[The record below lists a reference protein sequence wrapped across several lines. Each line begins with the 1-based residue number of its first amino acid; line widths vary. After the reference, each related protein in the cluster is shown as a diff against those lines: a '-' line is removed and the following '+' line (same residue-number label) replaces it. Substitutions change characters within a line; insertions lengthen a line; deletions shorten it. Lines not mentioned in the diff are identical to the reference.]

1 MDDEKII
8 FEDRIIFKAYLRGL
22 ARHLKDMKAALD
34 TGNYNQAEKLLDELI
49 EDTQKG
55 IED

>member
-1 MDDEKII
+1 MEENRI
-8 FEDRIIFKAYLRGL
+8 FRGYLRL
-22 ARHLKDMKAALD
+22 LFRDLKALKAALKD
-34 TGNYNQAEKLLDELI
+34 KDFARAERLLDDLM

>member
-1 MDDEKII
+1 ME
-8 FEDRIIFKAYLRGL
+8 ESRIFKAYLRGL
-22 ARHLKDMKAALD
+22 ARDLKALKAALKEKD
-34 TGNYNQAEKLLDELI
+34 AAAAEKLLDGLI

>member
-1 MDDEKII
+1 M
-8 FEDRIIFKAYLRGL
+8 EDKKMFKAYLRGL
-22 ARHLKDMKAALD
+22 ARHLKALKAALASKD
-34 TGNYNQAEKLLDELI
+34 YDLAEKLLDELI

>member
-1 MDDEKII
+1 MEEKK
-8 FEDRIIFKAYLRGL
+8 IFKAYLRGL
-22 ARHLKDMKAALD
+22 ARHLKALKAALATKD
-34 TGNYNQAEKLLDELI
+34 YGKAEKLLDGLI

>member
-1 MDDEKII
+1 ME
-8 FEDRIIFKAYLRGL
+8 ENRIFKGYLRL
-22 ARHLKDMKAALD
+22 LFRDLKELKAALKNKD
-34 TGNYNQAEKLLDELI
+34 FARAETLLDNLM

>member
-1 MDDEKII
+1 MEEKK
-8 FEDRIIFKAYLRGL
+8 IFKAYLRGL
-22 ARHLKDMKAALD
+22 TRHLKALKAALASKD
-34 TGNYNQAEKLLDELI
+34 YAYAEKLLDDLI

>member
-1 MDDEKII
+1 M
-8 FEDRIIFKAYLRGL
+8 EDKKIFKAYLRGL
-22 ARHLKDMKAALD
+22 ARHLKALKAALASRD
-34 TGNYNQAEKLLDELI
+34 YDRAEKLLDELI

>member
-1 MDDEKII
+1 ME
-8 FEDRIIFKAYLRGL
+8 ENRIFKAYLRML
-22 ARHLKDMKAALD
+22 CRDLKALKAALKAKD
-34 TGNYNQAEKLLDELI
+34 YAEVERLLDGLV